1 MKLEK
6 IKTFEGNLL
15 QVVVET
21 PKGSAYKYDYDPE
34 QEIFCL
40 NKIMPLGLSFPF
52 DFGFIPHTK
61 GEDGDPIDV
70 LVMMELPASQG
81 VLVQCRIIGIL
92 EAIQIERDG
101 HRCRND
107 RVIAVWNLS
116 SQFKA
121 IERVEDLNPELLREM
136 ESFFK
141 QYNTL
146 AGKEFISLGWKDSKE
161 ALKMIQSQMLS

>member
-1 MKLEK
+1 MKLDK
-6 IKTFEGNLL
+6 IKIFEENLL
-15 QVVVET
+15 QVIIET

-34 QEIFCL
+34 RDVFCL
-40 NKIMPLGLSFPF
+40 NKLMPLGMSFPF

-92 EAIQIERDG
+92 EANQIERDG
-101 HRCRND
+101 SQCRND
-107 RVIAVWNLS
+107 RVIAVGNLS
-116 SQFKA
+116 SQFKSV
-121 IERVEDLNPELLREM
+121 ERIEDLKPELLREM

-141 QYNTL
+141 QYNSL

-161 ALKMIQSQMLS
+161 ALKMIQSQIL